1 MYKGQMNSPLRDRE
15 QIVCYMKTC
24 LVLLLLAVVTRGMC
38 CDVWEGGHRSL
49 KDSGTRAGTVRNVA
63 LGWGKRDRMLYL
75 SDAIYNR
82 TSNLEQKDLEFG
94 AKGLSSLMYCLSL
107 KPFLLQERY
116 TSRSNMNI

>member
-1 MYKGQMNSPLRDRE
+1 MNSPLRDRE

-24 LVLLLLAVVTRGMC
+24 LVLLLAAVETRGMC

-63 LGWGKRDRMLYL
+63 LSWGKRDRLLYL

-82 TSNLEQKDLEFG
+82 TSGLEEDNLKFG
-94 AKGLSSLMYCLSL
+94 AKGLFSLMYCLSFKL
-107 KPFLLQERY
+107 FLPKERY
-116 TSRSNMNI
+116 TSRQSMNI